1 MFDTLRHHRVGM
13 IAWVVAGTA
22 GMFFMGL
29 SLAEEMRVFPGGAT
43 ALATTVMPAAE
54 ALRLLR
60 WPAERLDTLGGY
72 MTYHNIILIQGFLAL
87 YAAIQSA
94 RTTRGS
100 EEHLTTEEL
109 LATGWS
115 RAALIRDRAIGF
127 FAVLVV
133 IWIGLSAG
141 VAASLATSGEAN
153 TVGSFISMG
162 SVGLCTFVAYA
173 LAVLVSQFARTS
185 RAASGISALVLIV
198 MYLVTNA
205 GDKLGPLAFLQY
217 ASPFTWANRS
227 RALVPGYGL
236 DVPTMLAMFVAA
248 LALLALAMWAFQA
261 RDVAGVVWSRP
272 TSATR
277 ARTVVVGHWWLRQWW
292 TAHLM
297 VHRWG
302 LLAWTATTTAFVG
315 VMMAL
320 QPSVLDAWLAFDFW
334 AAVMGGLGMISPAAM
349 YTSFIIDILA
359 PVVVA
364 YAITQ
369 AAGWVADLQEG
380 RVEMLLAGPVTWT
393 RLLLERLAATMA
405 ATVIITTCAV
415 AAIVAGSWVLGAP
428 VDASGIARSLLMTW
442 LLALAIGAIA
452 LAAVAVFRSRIAV
465 TALAVYAGTAFL
477 LTWMIP
483 IFTWPEW
490 TYRLTIFDAFGHPY
504 QQWPEGGDTM
514 LLVGL
519 TVAGM
524 LLAVAAAS
532 RSPKIATAH

>member
-29 SLAEEMRVFPGGAT
+29 SLAEEMRVFPGGAS

-87 YAAIQSA
+87 YAAVQAA
-94 RTTRGS
+94 RATRGS

-115 RAALIRDRAIGF
+115 RPALMRDRALGF
-127 FAVLVV
+127 FVVLLV

-141 VAASLATSGEAN
+141 VAASLAASGEPN

-162 SVGLCTFVAYA
+162 AVALCTFIAYA
-173 LAVLVSQFARTS
+173 MAVLISQFARTS
-185 RAASGISALVLIV
+185 RTAAGISALALIA

-205 GDKLGPLAFLQY
+205 GDKLGPLAFLQV

-236 DVPTMLAMFVAA
+236 DVPAMLALLVAA
-248 LALLALAMWAFQA
+248 LTLLALAMWAFQA
-261 RDVAGVVWSRP
+261 RDYAGVVWSRP
-272 TSATR
+272 RSATH
-277 ARTVVVGHWWLRQWW
+277 ARTVVVEHWWLGQWW

-302 LLAWTATTTAFVG
+302 LIAWTATTTAFVG

-334 AAVMGGLGMISPAAM
+334 AAVMGGLGAISPEAM

-359 PVVVA
+359 PIVVA
-364 YAITQ
+364 YAIAQTS
-369 AAGWVADLQEG
+369 GWVADLHEG
-380 RVEMLLAGPVTWT
+380 RVEMLLAAPVTWA
-393 RLLLERLAATMA
+393 RLILERLTALLAG
-405 ATVIITTCAV
+405 TVIITTCAV
-415 AAIVAGSWVLGAP
+415 VAIVVGSWALDAP
-428 VDASGIARSLLMTW
+428 VDASGVARSLTTTL
-442 LLALAIGAIA
+442 LLATAIGAIA

-465 TALAVYAGTAFL
+465 TALAVYAGAAYL

-483 IFTWPEW
+483 IFTWPQW

-504 QQWPEGGDTM
+504 QEWPESGDAM
-514 LLVGL
+514 LLISLAAVGI
-519 TVAGM
+519 
-524 LLAVAAAS
+524 LLAVVVAS
-532 RSPKIATAH
+532 RSPKIAAAH